1 MFCCEVSTVLR
12 APECRTIIPFLFLGE
27 HGDESVMKH
36 IDVLFEENP
45 RSVSR
50 DLAEPCREVRKYF
63 DQEVRKHPSCLL
75 GNISPSN
82 FLLPSETHARK
93 LLGDYD
99 NGACILEVG
108 CGDCVDSLTLAG
120 RHNRVWAI
128 DISERRLSD
137 GRQNVIAAGKADQ
150 VFPLCMD
157 ATRLAFSDNTFD
169 LIVGNSVLLFLD
181 IEVFAPECYRVLKP
195 GGRAIFPNESM
206 ALHPLMKLRRAL
218 PQVSARERIAR
229 RITIDSINRMSRHFD
244 GVMHREFY
252 LWSVLLA
259 PLAAR
264 YGSTRFGATAVHF
277 AHTFDDF
284 LLRIVPRFRKYCWIS
299 VLEFHKAASPPLPRS

>member
-1 MFCCEVSTVLR
+1 M
-12 APECRTIIPFLFLGE
+12 E
-27 HGDESVMKH
+27 HDDAM
-36 IDVLFEENP
+36 LEEHP
-45 RSVSR
+45 CSVSQ
-50 DLAEPCREVRKYF
+50 DLAEPCREIRKYF
-63 DQEVRKHPSCLL
+63 DREVRKHPSCLL

-108 CGDCVDSLTLAG
+108 CGDCVDSVTLAG

-137 GRQNVIAAGKADQ
+137 GRQNVISAGKADQ

-157 ATRLAFSDNTFD
+157 ATRLVFSDNTFD
-169 LIVGNSVLLFLD
+169 LVVGNSVLLFLD
-181 IEVFAPECYRVLKP
+181 IELFATECYRVLKP

-218 PQVSARERIAR
+218 PQVSARERITR
-229 RITIDSINRMSRHFD
+229 RITIDSINHMSRHFD

-264 YGSTRFGATAVHF
+264 YGSTRFGAAAIRF
-277 AHTFDDF
+277 AHRFDDF
-284 LLRIVPRFRKYCWIS
+284 LLRIFPRFRKYCWIS
-299 VLEFHKAASPPLPRS
+299 VLEFRKAASPRLPRS